1 MQTAMDASVAKA
13 VLRDFLSSLV
23 QPCVPPSAAKAAKV
37 QRTLAEVWKGAA
49 TSDVLAR
56 SRGDDLC
63 RYQEERRCACAS
75 RKGSREGCSF
85 AVDRRFETQLV
96 AFSPAAARFYVS
108 HGLDTLLGHLREVLQ
123 MPASAILQRRVD
135 QVVIYGWS
143 PRN

>member
-1 MQTAMDASVAKA
+1 M
-13 VLRDFLSSLV
+13 
-23 QPCVPPSAAKAAKV
+23 QPCVPPSVAKAAKV

-85 AVDRRFETQLV
+85 AVDQLV
-96 AFSPAAARFYVS
+96 PCLRWMHHTTNV
-108 HGLDTLLGHLREVLQ
+108 LLFCDGEIHFL
-123 MPASAILQRRVD
+123 
-135 QVVIYGWS
+135 
-143 PRN
+143 